1 MDPFGDQEL
10 RGRATT
16 VVWYPCTILSP
27 SFREQLPVARDMSLS
42 RESSTPND
50 IVFTVCLK
58 LLIMIIVTAIP
69 LSDLVGESGT

>member
-16 VVWYPCTILSP
+16 VVWYPRTILSP
-27 SFREQLPVARDMSLS
+27 SFREQLPVPRDKSL
-42 RESSTPND
+42 ESSTPND

-69 LSDLVGESGT
+69 P